1 MQEVVGSNPVGSIDR
16 VSESK
21 IQLVNSGIKAFSF
34 FTIFTGNHNMVTDG
48 NLFGNR
54 HTRIIMQG
62 RWELLA

>member
-1 MQEVVGSNPVGSIDR
+1 MQEVVGSNPVGSIDK
-16 VSESK
+16 VSEIR
-21 IQLVNSGIKAFSF
+21 IQLISTGVKAFLNLS
-34 FTIFTGNHNMVTDG
+34 IFTGNHNMVTDG